1 MESLALLV
9 AVMVLVIFSSLFV
22 AVALS
27 FADTKLARG
36 FLYTFVSMSSGL
48 IIWMALAVN
57 SLGTWVMAL
66 IIVGLGSLAIWNSN
80 RVKRNNEEIK
90 RLTSE

>member
-1 MESLALLV
+1 
-9 AVMVLVIFSSLFV
+9 
-22 AVALS
+22 
-27 FADTKLARG
+27 
-36 FLYTFVSMSSGL
+36 
-48 IIWMALAVN
+48 MALADN

-66 IIVGLGSLAIWNSN
+66 IIVGLGSVAIWNSN